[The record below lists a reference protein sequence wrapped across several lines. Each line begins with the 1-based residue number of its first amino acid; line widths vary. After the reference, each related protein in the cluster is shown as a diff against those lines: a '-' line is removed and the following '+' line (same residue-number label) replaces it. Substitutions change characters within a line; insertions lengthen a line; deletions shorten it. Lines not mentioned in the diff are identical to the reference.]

1 MHIYVTATLL
11 LFCTVTYTCASIV
24 NSICK
29 RASDFN
35 DERVKLFIPTSCN
48 QLCKRWHQLS
58 CQSVA
63 AIDFCF
69 GWTLLF
75 SLCFVFVGFINSTF
89 WMFNSNLYLK
99 FSETSKIVVDL
110 IFFFYT
116 IILLTIICF
125 PVDHLR
131 SQV

>member
-89 WMFNSNLYLK
+89 WMFKNGFYLR
-99 FSETSKIVVDL
+99 FSETSKIVADL
-110 IFFFYT
+110 TF
-116 IILLTIICF
+116 IIYIVVLLTIICF